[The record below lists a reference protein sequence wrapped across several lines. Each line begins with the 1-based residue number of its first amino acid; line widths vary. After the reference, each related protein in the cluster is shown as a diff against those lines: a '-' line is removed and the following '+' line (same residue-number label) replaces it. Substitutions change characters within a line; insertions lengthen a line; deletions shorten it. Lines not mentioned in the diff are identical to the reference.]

1 MKDKIDI
8 YKDFNGY
15 NAYPLVEA
23 ERIIRGR
30 ILNEF
35 SKLLEKVAGCEE
47 KAKRMRLIKIL
58 EHIIAVKSRMER
70 MKKQIKERDD
80 LFVPVYLK
88 ARIAHVDEEKLKTI
102 DFRLVELIAKSKEI
116 LESLSCA
123 EADTHIIDKFTRIN
137 EDLREM
143 ENNCHARALILKKE
157 IF

>member
-8 YKDFNGY
+8 YKDFDGY

-30 ILNEF
+30 ILYEF
-35 SKLLEKVAGCEE
+35 SKLLEKLEGCVE

-70 MKKQIKERDD
+70 MKKQIKERDNI
-80 LFVPVYLK
+80 FVPVYLK

-102 DFRLVELIAKSKEI
+102 DFRLVELIAMSKEI

-137 EDLREM
+137 EILREM
-143 ENNCHARALILKKE
+143 ENNCHSRALILKKE